1 MERFNGVDALLLYLE
16 TPGVH
21 MHTLK
26 IGVLDISKVPGGLD
40 FGQIRELLDQRLGA
54 LAPFRRQLVETPWKM
69 HHPVWLDNVEIDLNY
84 HVRRAVVAE
93 PGGRRELDDL
103 IGEIAASPLDRS
115 RPLWEMH
122 VAEGLAG
129 GRVAVI
135 GKVHHV
141 LADGVASA
149 NILAIA
155 LGIREPGD
163 AGLAT
168 GTGSHPPKRQ
178 LLASAAREHATQIGG
193 LPRLFGSTVGGV
205 SRVRRRSR
213 ERGAHPDLARN
224 FSPPATFL
232 NHIVMP
238 GRRFATAPLA
248 LSDVKS
254 TAKHLGVTINDVV
267 LAVSAGALR
276 ELLLRYDGHAD
287 RPLIAGVPVSY
298 DASPDRITGNEFSYM
313 TPSLPVHIADPLE
326 RLRLA
331 ALSADVA
338 KENYRLLG
346 PKLTASWLE
355 YLPPLVAPRTFRW
368 HAGRGGSGGFM
379 NLTISNVPGP
389 RERAEIAGA
398 TVSEFYSVGPLAPG
412 SGMNITVWS
421 YAGQFAISVLT
432 DDRSLADAHEATD
445 AMIRAFTELRIAAGL
460 SRELT
465 SVGTAMPAAPAVG

>member
-1 MERFNGVDALLLYLE
+1 MQLGDERFTGVDALLLYLE

-40 FGQIRELLDQRLGA
+40 FGQIRELLDQRLGT

-115 RPLWEMH
+115 HPLWEMH

-193 LPRLFGSTVGGV
+193 LPRLLGSTVGGV

-232 NHIVMP
+232 NHIVTP

-313 TPSLPVHIADPLE
+313 TPSLPVHIAI
-326 RLRLA
+326 RSSGCGWRRCRRT
-331 ALSADVA
+331 S
-338 KENYRLLG
+338 
-346 PKLTASWLE
+346 PKRTTACS
-355 YLPPLVAPRTFRW
+355 
-368 HAGRGGSGGFM
+368 GRS
-379 NLTISNVPGP
+379 
-389 RERAEIAGA
+389 
-398 TVSEFYSVGPLAPG
+398 
-412 SGMNITVWS
+412 
-421 YAGQFAISVLT
+421 
-432 DDRSLADAHEATD
+432 
-445 AMIRAFTELRIAAGL
+445 
-460 SRELT
+460 
-465 SVGTAMPAAPAVG
+465 